1 MEFGNNIKFKR
12 FIAQLIFLALPS
24 ILVSAFLLWRAN
36 SYFSILREQWVEQL
50 IYYSAGL
57 VIALIFYIRRFRFFI
72 TFGLL
77 IMLFFV
83 SYKFLDNIAV
93 GEFDAFF
100 ISKQF
105 LVFAILFSFGW
116 ICGWGFQRARFFPIL
131 LSSLFFLLGIYLI
144 SKTGEFNLN
153 TLLYILLPITFYG
166 IYLIFSSNEIYQ
178 SKESNFISY
187 RNLIK
192 RLVFFLI
199 LLGLVSVSVIYVM
212 YDEIIEKIENY
223 GGGESNED
231 NSMLKKNKDG
241 SVSNQNQLKINEN
254 NNRTN
259 ELVFC
264 AFIDNNFES
273 MDLPNPLYMNSYYFT
288 KFDTLTET
296 FERDRN
302 VPFDDEFSPD
312 PSQIPLFSI
321 ETQRNKIDSGL
332 SFKNRKE
339 VEIEV
344 YKRKLSKDAFL
355 APSTSFEV
363 QPITVEKDYQAEFK
377 YAYRAKSY
385 VSDLN
390 SAYFIYNSDNI
401 FIQQFQE
408 QRFAELRRAN
418 NYNKVPERF
427 LSYYTHFPAARKFS
441 NFKHLADSLAQGK
454 THTIDKVLAIRD
466 YFQQKNAI
474 GEAVY
479 SYSDNPGIPGLPGAS
494 KLSTFMFQEK
504 KGWCTYYAGSTLLML
519 RAMNIP
525 SRISVGFLTVDRS
538 DNNKGWYWFYQDQAH
553 AWVQVYFPEYG
564 WLDFDFTIG
573 NEEAQQSP
581 EPDRTP
587 PLQPPKP
594 VLVIS
599 GIMKNIDTI
608 ENIIDIQSNHIIYNK
623 KEFKDVNQS
632 ISLNVAATKIW
643 KDSVQLTLAQLEK
656 GDAIMSVS
664 YDPKISIYPSST
676 LETLLERLPDEIPMD
691 ELYVKAEKQV
701 TKEVEINE
709 KVELKSWSYYLF
721 WLIGAFILLLLFI
734 VTLPFLTFAL
744 FKWQIKKSKSNEE
757 KAYRI
762 YRASSFYLNQLGY
775 SRQSQSF
782 LQFAKC
788 QVVPAFNNEY
798 DTFAKHYL
806 KIKYAKLDLNETERT
821 FMDSYWPRFYK
832 ETKTKFDKISRFK
845 KFLNLNKYVQYFYL
859 PKLEETNGRRTT

>member
-1 MEFGNNIKFKR
+1 MEFGNNIKLKR
-12 FIAQLIFLALPS
+12 FAAQFIFLAVPT
-24 ILVSAFLLWRAN
+24 IFVAAFLLWRAN
-36 SYFSILREQWVEQL
+36 AYFSILRDQWVEQL
-50 IYYSAGL
+50 IYYAAGL
-57 VIALIFYIRRFRFFI
+57 VIALIFYIKRFRFLT
-72 TFGLL
+72 TFSLL
-77 IMLFFV
+77 ILLFFV
-83 SYKFLDNIAV
+83 AYKFLDNIAV

-116 ICGWGFQRARFFPIL
+116 ICGWGFQRLRYFPIL

-153 TLLYILLPITFYG
+153 TIFFILLPITFYG
-166 IYLIFSSNEIYQ
+166 IYLLFSSNEIYK
-178 SKESNFISY
+178 SKQSNFLSY

-192 RLVFFLI
+192 RLFFFL
-199 LLGLVSVSVIYVM
+199 LLMGLVSTAVIAVM
-212 YDEIIEKIENY
+212 YDEIVEKIENY

-241 SVSNQNQLKINEN
+241 SVSNQEQLKINEN

-259 ELVFC
+259 KLVFC
-264 AFIDNNFES
+264 AFIDNMLED
-273 MDLPNPLYMNSYYFT
+273 MDIPNPLYMNSYYFT

-296 FERDRN
+296 FERDKN
-302 VPFDDEFSPD
+302 VPFNDEFTPD

-332 SFKNRKE
+332 SNKNRKE

-344 YKRKLSKDAFL
+344 YKKNLAKDAFL
-355 APSTSFEV
+355 APSTAFEI

-390 SAYFIYNSDNI
+390 SAYFIYNSDNQY
-401 FIQQFQE
+401 IQQFQE
-408 QRFAELRRAN
+408 QRFAELRRAKSYKN
-418 NYNKVPERF
+418 VPERF
-427 LSYYTHFPAARKFS
+427 LNYYTHFPSAKKFS
-441 NFKHLADSLAQGK
+441 NFKSLADSLAKGK
-454 THTIDKVLAIRD
+454 KHTIDKVLAIRN
-466 YFQQKNAI
+466 YFQQKNAL

-538 DNNKGWYWFYQDQAH
+538 DNNKGWYWFYEDQAH

-573 NEEAQQSP
+573 NEEAEQSP

-594 VLVIS
+594 VLVVS
-599 GIMKNIDTI
+599 GELQTIDTI
-608 ENIIDIQSNHIIYNK
+608 ENVIRLKSNHLIYNK
-623 KEFKDVNQS
+623 KEFKDINKK
-632 ISLNVAATKIW
+632 ISLNVASTKIW
-643 KDSVQLTLAQLEK
+643 KDSLQITIAQLKK
-656 GDAIMSVS
+656 GDTVMSVS
-664 YDPKISIYPSST
+664 YDPKISFYPSST
-676 LETLLERLPDEIPMD
+676 IEKLLAKLPKNIPMD
-691 ELYVKAEKQV
+691 ELYVKTEKQ
-701 TKEVEINE
+701 KEITTPEE
-709 KVELKSWSYYLF
+709 KTEELKSWTYYII
-721 WLIGAFILLLLFI
+721 WSIVGLLLLIIFI
-734 VTLPFLTFAL
+734 LSLPYLTFKL
-744 FKWQIKKSKSNEE
+744 FEARIKKAKSEE
-757 KAYRI
+757 ERAYRI
-762 YRASSFYLNQLGY
+762 FRASSFYLNQLGY
-775 SRQSQSF
+775 SRKSQSF
-782 LQFAKC
+782 LQFAKQ
-788 QVVPAFNNEY
+788 QVVPAFNNQY
-798 DTFAKHYL
+798 DTFAKYYL
-806 KIKYAKLDLNETERT
+806 KIKYAKQNLNQKEQA
-821 FMDSYWPRFYK
+821 FIHDYWSIFYK
-832 ETKTKFDKISRFK
+832 ESKKKFDKKTSFK

-859 PKLEETNGRRTT
+859 PKLEEANGRTT